1 MSKNYICFLDTN
13 TFGSEDVIRGAAL
26 LTDSL
31 TEPVEFRCTSEV
43 RPTKLQKTL
52 WGDRL
57 VGHIATRLVG
67 KPLLDAL
74 GTPPTLVVVHKPE
87 FVELRT
93 LIDIPLIQLLR
104 ADELAMA
111 SSVAFPDG
119 KGEPLGNGELAESL
133 FVKAHRQFQG
143 DIEAAR
149 RLLNGTCHSVS
160 LLEPFDRIEN
170 SLSIVH
176 QQDAGK
182 SRS

>member
-1 MSKNYICFLDTN
+1 M
-13 TFGSEDVIRGAAL
+13 AL
-26 LTDSL
+26 
-31 TEPVEFRCTSEV
+31 
-43 RPTKLQKTL
+43 TL

-74 GTPPTLVVVHKPE
+74 GTAPALVVVRKPE

-93 LIDIPLIQLLR
+93 LIEIPLIQLLR
-104 ADELAMA
+104 ADELAAA
-111 SSVAFPDG
+111 SSIAFPDG
-119 KGEPLGNGELAESL
+119 QGEPLGNGELMQSL
-133 FVKAHRQFQG
+133 VVKSHRQFRA

-149 RLLNGTCHSVS
+149 RLLNGACHSVS

-176 QQDAGK
+176 QQDVGK